1 MTSIIN
7 ASISSNGIVSTADAS
22 GILLCQSNGINTNA
36 RAWVQFAGATGTIA
50 SSYNVSSITRGG
62 AGVYQVNFTNA
73 FSDNKYCVTTGVST
87 ESGTQSSIVNL
98 FCVSG
103 GTSTAPTTTYFQFLV
118 QRYNTVSNQDPVY
131 MCVSVFG

>member
-1 MTSIIN
+1 MAGTIVADTIQDGAGNSTSMDN
-7 ASISSNGIVSTADAS
+7 AIYGSAK
-22 GILLCQSNGINTNA
+22 
-36 RAWVQFAGATGTIA
+36 AWVNFAGATGTINA
-50 SSYNVSSITRGG
+50 SYNVSSITRGG

-73 FSDNKYCVTTGVST
+73 FADNKYCVTAGVST

-118 QRYNTVSNQDPVY
+118 QKFNTVSNQDPVY
-131 MCVSVFG
+131 MCISVNR